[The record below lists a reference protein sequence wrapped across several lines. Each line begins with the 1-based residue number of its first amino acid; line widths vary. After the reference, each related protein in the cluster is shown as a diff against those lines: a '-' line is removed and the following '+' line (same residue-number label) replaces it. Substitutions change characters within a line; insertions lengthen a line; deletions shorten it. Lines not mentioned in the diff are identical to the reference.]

1 MDYFFVLLF
10 TGLATV
16 LVGGGLLASR
26 FVAPHRP
33 GKAKGEPYECGEHT
47 VGRSWVHFNVG
58 YYLFAL
64 LFLVFDGEAA
74 FLFPWAVVF
83 RDVGMVWF
91 IEVTVVVAIL
101 ALALVYAWKKGV
113 LEWV

>member
-10 TGLATV
+10 TGMAAAM
-16 LVGGGLLASR
+16 VGVGLLASR
-26 FVAPHRP
+26 LVAPHRS
-33 GKAKGEPYECGEHT
+33 GGVKNEPYECGEKT
-47 VGRSWVHFNVG
+47 VGRSWIHFNIG

-64 LFLVFDGEAA
+64 LFLVFDVEAA

-83 RDVGMVWF
+83 REVGLIGF
-91 IEVTVVVAIL
+91 IEITIFVSIL
-101 ALALVYAWKKGV
+101 LLALVYAWKKGA

>member
-1 MDYFFVLLF
+1 MDYLFVLLF
-10 TGLATV
+10 AGMAVTMVA
-16 LVGGGLLASR
+16 GGLLVSR
-26 FVAPHRP
+26 FIAPHRP
-33 GKAKGEPYECGEHT
+33 GKVKGEPYECGEQT

-64 LFLVFDGEAA
+64 LFLVFDVEAA

-83 RDVGMVWF
+83 REVGLIGF
-91 IEVTVVVAIL
+91 IEVGVFIAIL
-101 ALALVYAWKKGV
+101 SLALVYAWKKGV